1 MPKTLLLEIGSDEIP
16 ARYLPLAFDQLRI
29 RSEGAFRESR
39 LGFDRICV
47 FGTPRRLC
55 LYVQG
60 VADAGDDTSQE
71 VRGPSKKVAYDGED
85 NPTKALLGFARSIG
99 VEPSDLTERTERG
112 GEYLY
117 GTKFEKGLPAAS
129 ILEKILPGV
138 VMGMEC
144 PHPLR
149 WGDQDWR
156 WYRAIRWVVC
166 LLGSEVV
173 PVEIAGKVGGRST
186 YGHRTLHPGQA
197 EIPDADSYFRV
208 MENCSVVVD
217 QDLRR
222 KQIVMGAQWW
232 AKDISGVP
240 LIDEDLLSEVV
251 SISEHPSAFL
261 GRFDDQYL
269 SLPRDVLFTAMRHHQ
284 RYFPTVD
291 GDGGVLPGFIG
302 VRDGDPEEGIDI
314 VRRGN
319 EWVLRARLADA
330 EFFYEQDLKISLED
344 RLDDLK
350 GVRFLRNAGTM
361 YEKTLRLKQ
370 LTGDFASKLGLS
382 ADDAERA
389 RQAAN
394 LSKCDLTT
402 ALVREFPELEGIMG
416 GLYAANE
423 GFHADVAKALAQQ
436 YLPRGSKDP
445 IPDGQVGSVLALS
458 DKMDTLAVAFSLGV
472 EVSGSQDPM
481 GLRRAALGV
490 VGILSGRGYD
500 VDLDSLLE
508 MPLELASKAVLEPA
522 ENAREKLSAFLV
534 SRIETGLLEKGY
546 SPGIVRAVLGGKERR
561 VPRIPFMAEALHSVS
576 RTSELEDVVIGWRRT
591 SVLGK
596 ASSSRQVSPEL
607 LQEEAEEDL
616 YLIVT
621 QQRER
626 ADELF
631 QGQQYKDYLLLL
643 ASLRRPIDEC
653 LDQVLIMAEDPSV
666 KANRLALL
674 GTVSDLFTGFADFS
688 HVLSLV

>member
-99 VEPSDLTERTERG
+99 VEPSDLTARTEKG

-284 RYFPTVD
+284 RYFPIVD